1 MTKVLAAFSLFIL
14 SSAVYAQQSGST
26 PYYPKASQSC
36 AWMVLQ
42 GLTKST
48 AAARQCEGNADAN
61 GFPAANPKRATWLS
75 ECRNLVNSKI
85 SACQEAD
92 GNCVKNSL
100 PSFGEVC
107 TMTKRIANQ

>member
-1 MTKVLAAFSLFIL
+1 MTKVLVAFSFLAL
-14 SSAVYAQQSGST
+14 SSAVVAQQSGST
-26 PYYPKASQSC
+26 PFYPKASQSC

-61 GFPAANPKRATWLS
+61 GFVPANPKRSTWLS

-85 SACQEAD
+85 SACQEND
-92 GNCVKNSL
+92 GNCVKNAL

-107 TMTKRIANQ
+107 TMSKRIANQ